1 MIDMD
6 TIEEAEEIIREFQR
20 QLYNLCEENIS
31 PTEVQTSFMV
41 AGVMMKTAIEIYT
54 STLDEEDVVKVVDAI
69 KDTIPLVAEKMKNEL
84 SEVTYH

>member
-31 PTEVQTSFMV
+31 PTEVTTSYMV
-41 AGVMMKTAIEIYT
+41 AGVMMKTAIEIYI
-54 STLDEEDVVKVVDAI
+54 STLNEEDVVKVVDAI

>member
-31 PTEVQTSFMV
+31 PTEVTTSYMV
-41 AGVMMKTAIEIYT
+41 AGVLMKTAIEIYS
-54 STLDEEDVVKVVDAI
+54 STLDEDAVMKVVDAV
-69 KDTIPLVAEKMKNEL
+69 KDTVPLVVEKMKNEL
-84 SEVTYH
+84 DGVTYH